1 MSNGINQ
8 IGVPKFQHPWRS
20 LQTSRSSG
28 TWGNR
33 GKGNEIQST
42 LENVIDFFTDISGK
56 QKQANKEKGIITG
69 TAPIPT
75 FRSIPRSLNP
85 SSPMRSTPIMDL
97 FRLQFPSFKTGKLG
111 YGHYYRAVGNKVKNI
126 KNGIIPPKN
135 SPYNKENTVYW
146 AKDEPLR
153 EYTKNSA
160 LLVRYNAN
168 GPYKFGVGNFQ
179 NPVSSV
185 SNPITLDDPN
195 VTLFA
200 RYPFT
205 SWYKKIPKTEQGFKQ
220 ADLLGKFNTYLETP
234 VRRGV
239 KLYLGKKAYD
249 YVFDNNESKVE

>member
-8 IGVPKFQHPWRS
+8 IGIPKFQHPWRT
-20 LQTSRSSG
+20 LQTSKNSG

-75 FRSIPRSLNP
+75 FKSVSRFSMNLPLRSDP
-85 SSPMRSTPIMDL
+85 SMDL
-97 FRLQFPSFKTGKLG
+97 FRLQIPSFKTGKLG
-111 YGHYYRAVGNKVKNI
+111 FGHYYRAVGNKVNNI

-135 SPYNKENTVYW
+135 SAYNQYDQVYW
-146 AKDEPLR
+146 AKDIPFR

-179 NPVSSV
+179 NPVCSI

-220 ADLLGKFNTYLETP
+220 ADLLGKLNTYLETP
-234 VRRGV
+234 VRRGI

-249 YVFDNNESKVE
+249 YVFDNNENKTEK